1 MRFHDPEL
9 ARERRH
15 ILQSLI
21 DDMRKYERRE
31 VPCAV
36 CGETERLEPALEK
49 WGIAMKSCL
58 ECGHLFTSPRMPD
71 EAVPELY
78 GSFYWEQYQ
87 VAIGSPS
94 IQERLQFD
102 YANGMGKL
110 QRDILPHRTSGRLLD
125 VGASSGGLVK
135 QAQDRGFDACG
146 LEPAA
151 DVCQLARDAHGVTMY
166 CGSLAEQQF
175 PEGSFDIVA
184 LHDVLEH
191 MFEPVA
197 EIREMRRV
205 LKTGGIVVCETPTT
219 TSRNFADQGIEWST
233 ISPLEHVHLFN
244 EKNAER
250 VLVENG
256 FRIVDLYSPHEDN
269 WIAVAEAI

>member
-9 ARERRH
+9 ARERLH
-15 ILQSLI
+15 VLEKLI
-21 DDMRKYERRE
+21 AHMRTYEWRE
-31 VPCAV
+31 VPCVV
-36 CGETERLEPALEK
+36 CRETERLEPALEK
-49 WGIAMKSCL
+49 WGIAMKRCC

-102 YANGMGKL
+102 YANGLGKL
-110 QRDILPHRTSGRLLD
+110 QRDILPFRQSGRLLD

-135 QAQDRGFDACG
+135 QALDRGFDAYG

-151 DVCQLARDAHGVTMY
+151 DICQMARDAHGVTMY
-166 CGSLAEQQF
+166 CGSLAEQSF
-175 PEGSFDIVA
+175 PEASFDILA

-191 MFEPVA
+191 MFEPVE

-205 LKTGGIVVCETPTT
+205 LVPGGLLVIETPTT
-219 TSRNFADQGIEWST
+219 SSLNFPDRGVDWST

-244 EKNAER
+244 ERNAER
-250 VLVENG
+250 ILVENG

-269 WIAVAEAI
+269 WIAVGEAV